1 MASASNS
8 GPLEF
13 KFRTGRGH
21 AEAGAECG
29 RVGVLTMAMLSGL
42 DVSLE
47 AMRSHGRCLSR
58 EGTQSNL
65 DIYKVALVTA
75 RRMDWKS

>member
-1 MASASNS
+1 
-8 GPLEF
+8 
-13 KFRTGRGH
+13 
-21 AEAGAECG
+21 
-29 RVGVLTMAMLSGL
+29 MAMLSGL